1 MPEAQNKKLQ
11 HINEAK
17 DGDTSYI
24 LHPDDNDLFFRTGK
38 QIIES
43 CQLGISIEVW
53 IDELN
58 SMVEH
63 VRAWASGKNDRVR
76 TCYCTPKGT
85 KVVLFFSPNSA
96 AFDFDLADCLSV
108 LNLELIQK
116 FNVGMVEVHQIPWNE
131 IDRFVDTESTK
142 LIYGEHFKPPAAVE
156 A

>member
-1 MPEAQNKKLQ
+1 MPDAKRKKLQ

-17 DGDTSYI
+17 DGEASYV

-85 KVVLFFSPNSA
+85 TVVLFFSPNSA